1 MEAWMRIRAGDVSLA
16 LDPSIGNI
24 RGFSVAGR
32 DILHTAHWVGTDA
45 AKQTQASVDEH
56 LAGDFFCA
64 PFGGSGV
71 TGIPPHGWTANTRW
85 TPVLRAENEDMAVL
99 KLALD
104 RDVFGARIT
113 KELRLIAGHPV
124 LYQAHVIS
132 GGQGALTFAHHP
144 MLRLLAG
151 GHIGLSSKSVAIT
164 PDAPLEEA
172 HRLAYPAQSSDLSHF
187 PSADGGTVDL
197 HRYPSETGHE
207 DFVTLVETPGNA
219 FGWTA
224 VTRFAED
231 DIVLF
236 VKDPRTAPIT
246 MLWQSN
252 GGRDYAPWNGRHV
265 GILAVEDGCGAGAA
279 TLEQARAPNAV
290 SDQGVP
296 SAVSLREDLRTEM
309 RHAIAVVARPAGWT
323 GVANV
328 EQNPLGLTM
337 TSVAGDTVEVPFDL
351 GFFHL

>member
-1 MEAWMRIRAGDVSLA
+1 METWVRIRAGDVSLA

-24 RGFSVAGR
+24 RALTVAGR

-45 AKQTQASVDEH
+45 AKQTRSPVDEH

-64 PFGGSGV
+64 PFGGSGAA
-71 TGIPPHGWTANTRW
+71 GIPPHGWTANTPW
-85 TPVLRAENEDMAVL
+85 TPVLRAENEDIAVL
-99 KLALD
+99 KLSLD
-104 RDVFGARIT
+104 RDVFGARVT

-151 GHIGLSSKSVAIT
+151 GHIGLSAKSIAIT
-164 PDAPLEEA
+164 PDTPLEDA
-172 HRLAYPAQSSDLSHF
+172 HRFAYPAQSADLSRF

-207 DFVTLVETPGNA
+207 DFVTLVEARGNA

-236 VKDPRTAPIT
+236 VKDPRVAPIT

-252 GGRDYAPWNGRHV
+252 GGRAYAPWNGRHV
-265 GILAVEDGCGAGAA
+265 GVLGIEDGCGAGAA
-279 TLEQARAPNAV
+279 TLAQASAPNAI
-290 SDQGVP
+290 SNQGVP
-296 SAVSLREDLRTEM
+296 STVSLRDGLQTHI
-309 RHAIAVVARPAGWT
+309 RHAIAVIRRPVGWN
-323 GVANV
+323 GVADV
-328 EQNPLGLTM
+328 VHSPLGLTL
-337 TSVAGDTVEVPFDL
+337 TSLSGETVDVPFDL